1 MNNENSTSKILIV
14 DDEPELVE
22 LIADYLDEYD
32 TIAAYNG
39 QEAIDKIK
47 SENIDVVLLDVMMP
61 DINGFEV
68 CKNIKNDESID
79 YIPVLM
85 ITALSD
91 QDNKIKGLDSG
102 ADDFLTKPVDEEE
115 LKARIRSSLRIKNLH
130 DELKRNH
137 NELYKQQQIRNVLT
151 NIIPTLLKQLPKEKK
166 KILVNQM
173 YNEIE
178 SLFNKMYLS
187 SNKISGIQNLDSKNI
202 NTENVEKTCIEF
214 MDYLG
219 GSFTTNIP
227 KNKNNVLFTLEG
239 KTCPWGASQA
249 KMNPILCN
257 LTKKIFYDISS
268 KAFTNISVNT
278 IKTMGNGDDCCLFEI
293 IKYE

>member
-1 MNNENSTSKILIV
+1 MDNIQTTSKILIV

-22 LIADYLDEYD
+22 LIAEYLDGYD

-47 SENIDVVLLDVMMP
+47 SENIDVVLLDIMMP
-61 DINGFEV
+61 DINGFDV
-68 CKNIKNDESID
+68 CMQIKNDASIG
-79 YIPVLM
+79 YIPILM

-102 ADDFLTKPVDEEE
+102 ADDFITKPVDEEE

-130 DELKRNH
+130 DELKEKH
-137 NELYKQQQIRNVLT
+137 NELYRQHQIRNVLT
-151 NIIPTLLKQLPKEKK
+151 GIIPTLLKQLPKEKK

-173 YNEIE
+173 VKEIE
-178 SLFNKMYLS
+178 SLFNTMYVS
-187 SNKISGIQNLDSKNI
+187 SNMDSNNQNLDSKNI
-202 NTENVEKTCIEF
+202 NADNVEKTCIEF

-219 GSFTTNIP
+219 GSFTTNKP
-227 KNKNNVLFTLEG
+227 ENKNNVLFTLEG
-239 KTCPWGASQA
+239 TTCPWGASQA

-257 LTKKIFYDISS
+257 LTKKIFHDILS
-268 KAFTNISVNT
+268 KAYSNISVNT
-278 IKTMGNGDDCCLFEI
+278 LKTIGNGDNCCYFEI
-293 IKYE
+293 LKCR